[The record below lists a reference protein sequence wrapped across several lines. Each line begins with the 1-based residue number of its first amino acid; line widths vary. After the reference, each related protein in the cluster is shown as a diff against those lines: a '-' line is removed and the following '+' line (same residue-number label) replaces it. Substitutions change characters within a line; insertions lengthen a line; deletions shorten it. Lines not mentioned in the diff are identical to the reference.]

1 MTGFLQNGDGMINTV
16 SQKVLT
22 KFETCDILGS
32 NIRREREG
40 YSSAMVTILLSLA
53 RARAQRRER
62 ESHRGEEVFYNNK
75 WVCRKKH
82 AHPNRGT
89 LEGEYFPRG
98 PQSTLIMITSKGVDK
113 LREMWYS

>member
-1 MTGFLQNGDGMINTV
+1 MDLLQNGDGTIDII

-22 KFETCDILGS
+22 KCETYDILGS

-62 ESHRGEEVFYNNK
+62 ESHRGGEVFYNNK
-75 WVCRKKH
+75 RVCRKKH
-82 AHPNRGT
+82 THPNRGK
-89 LEGEYFPRG
+89 LEGEYLPRG

-113 LREMWYS
+113 IREMWYS